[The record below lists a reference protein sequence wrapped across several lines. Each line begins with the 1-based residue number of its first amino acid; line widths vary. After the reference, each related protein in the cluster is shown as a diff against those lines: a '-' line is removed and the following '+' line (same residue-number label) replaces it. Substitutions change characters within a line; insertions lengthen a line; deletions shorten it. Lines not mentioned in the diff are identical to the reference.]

1 MIVPSNKS
9 CSLSYY
15 KHLNRQNAD
24 IQFSKEIEENGK
36 IPGLDCL
43 VIGDNSRPRKTIYR
57 KPTHTYRLL
66 DQSSYN
72 PTSHKPTTIRAL
84 TRRAQLVCDS
94 PDSLQDETENLNNV
108 FSENNYNTDF
118 VRRNTHREQYT
129 RSNAA
134 TARPLT
140 LVNLSTRLTER
151 KRATRNGD
159 VNNHIPK
166 HHLKTKHQSTGTPPH
181 VLRIIQTTKKVGLL
195 T

>member
-1 MIVPSNKS
+1 MVKYQS
-9 CSLSYY
+9 
-15 KHLNRQNAD
+15 
-24 IQFSKEIEENGK
+24 
-36 IPGLDCL
+36 
-43 VIGDNSRPRKTIYR
+43 
-57 KPTHTYRLL
+57 RLL
-66 DQSSYN
+66 GHWRQQQTTKDNLQKTNTYLQITR
-72 PTSHKPTTIRAL
+72 PVIIQPSHKATTIGTL
-84 TRRAQLVCDS
+84 TRRAQLVYDS
-94 PDSLQDETENLNNV
+94 PDSLQEETENLNNV

-166 HHLKTKHQSTGTPPH
+166 HHLKTEHQSTGTPPH
-181 VLRIIQTTKKVGLL
+181 VLRIMQTTKKVGLL